1 MAIHVSGANQLM
13 WREVEDGQ
21 LPSPRIGLR
30 AAVVDDIIYVTAGDE
45 GGQNYLTSILYWDPS
60 AESWEV
66 AGDLSVARAV
76 HAAVSLPYSIIE
88 SGCSAST
95 TASPTTFTPGMIKPL
110 TRNEAL
116 LMMMTIQ
123 MRKHKKKPHQPSQIP
138 STPCQISIMPCQLP
152 NAASAKLNSQ
162 DIDYVILLQTFT
174 FLDL

>member
-1 MAIHVSGANQLM
+1 M

-76 HAAVSLPYSIIE
+76 HAAVSLPYSMIE

-95 TASPTTFTPGMIKPL
+95 AASPTTFTPGMIKPL

-123 MRKHKKKPHQPSQIP
+123 MRKHKKNHINPPKYQVHHAKY
-138 STPCQISIMPCQLP
+138 QLCHV
-152 NAASAKLNSQ
+152 KYQ
-162 DIDYVILLQTFT
+162 MQHLQN
-174 FLDL
+174 

>member
-1 MAIHVSGANQLM
+1 M
-13 WREVEDGQ
+13 EDVQ

-88 SGCSAST
+88 SDCSAST
-95 TASPTTFTPGMIKPL
+95 TASPTTFTPGMKNIARV
-110 TRNEAL
+110 RNCPDVAIL
-116 LMMMTIQ
+116 NLVFVFVFL
-123 MRKHKKKPHQPSQIP
+123 S
-138 STPCQISIMPCQLP
+138 ISLFV
-152 NAASAKLNSQ
+152 
-162 DIDYVILLQTFT
+162 Y
-174 FLDL
+174 

>member
-1 MAIHVSGANQLM
+1 M

-76 HAAVSLPYSIIE
+76 HAAVSLPYSMIE
-88 SGCSAST
+88 SGCSASSA
-95 TASPTTFTPGMIKPL
+95 ASPTTFTPGMKNIARV
-110 TRNEAL
+110 RNCPDVA
-116 LMMMTIQ
+116 I
-123 MRKHKKKPHQPSQIP
+123 
-138 STPCQISIMPCQLP
+138 
-152 NAASAKLNSQ
+152 LNLVFVFVFFCLFV
-162 DIDYVILLQTFT
+162 Y
-174 FLDL
+174 